1 MHTKQERTCIACRKK
16 NNQNEMIRI
25 SKINGVVAVEKSH
38 SAFGRGAYICK
49 NKDCVDL
56 VIKKRL
62 LNRAFKSNLDL
73 EVYNQ
78 LGDYE

>member
-1 MHTKQERTCIACRKK
+1 MHTKQERTCIACRNK

-25 SKINGVVAVEKSH
+25 SKINGIITVEKKH

-49 NKDCVDL
+49 NKDCVAL
-56 VIKKRL
+56 VINKKL
-62 LNRAFKSNLDL
+62 LNRAFKANLDAD
-73 EVYNQ
+73 VYNQ